1 MKIIMVIIICFGASG
16 GSLDCQAI
24 WEKHYYTSMEEC
36 ITASA
41 PVKGYMMNA
50 YPDSAGE
57 IHCMTKG
64 EFDKYYQ
71 FLQEGGKPSIT
82 TTPNPDA
89 S

>member
-1 MKIIMVIIICFGASG
+1 MKIMMVIIICFVTKVG
-16 GSLDCQAI
+16 GIDCQAI
-24 WEKHYYTSMEEC
+24 WEKNYYSSMEEC

-41 PVKGYMMNA
+41 PVKDYMIKT

-57 IHCMTKG
+57 IHCMT
-64 EFDKYYQ
+64 EEAYDEYYQ
-71 FLQEGGKPSIT
+71 FLEEGGKPSIT

>member
-1 MKIIMVIIICFGASG
+1 MKIIMVIIICFGAN
-16 GSLDCQAI
+16 CQAI
-24 WEKHYYTSMEEC
+24 WEKNYYPSIEEC

-41 PVKGYMMNA
+41 PVKQYMMDV

-57 IHCMTKG
+57 IHCMTEKTFQDYIIVL
-64 EFDKYYQ
+64 E
-71 FLQEGGKPSIT
+71 EGGKPELT

>member
-1 MKIIMVIIICFGASG
+1 MNVIMVIILCFGAN
-16 GSLDCQAI
+16 CQAI
-24 WEKHYYTSMEEC
+24 WEKNYYPSIEEC

-41 PVKGYMMNA
+41 PVKQYMMDV

-57 IHCMTKG
+57 IHCMTEGVFEDYK
-64 EFDKYYQ
+64 Q
-71 FLQEGGKPSIT
+71 FLKEGGKPELT